1 MSTLAYEIVD
11 VFTDRPFAGN
21 PLAVVFGADGLAR
34 DQMQAL
40 AREFHLSETAFVLP
54 ATVTD
59 ATYRLRIFT
68 PEQELPFAGHPSVG
82 SAVTQHRRGLIP
94 AGAVSQECGAGV
106 LPVYVH
112 EDGRATLT
120 GGSPSVGA
128 FLDAEPLLEAV
139 SLSPDDFAGPPPRWA
154 GCGLSFPYLSVRPDA
169 VSRAHIG
176 PFVAGVSD
184 VNILSW
190 DPDTRQAHSRVF
202 ALGMGVPEDPATGSA
217 ALGLGVWLVD
227 CGLLPGDGESHY
239 TVRQGAELHRPSTLE
254 CTVSAVDG
262 AAVRVTVS
270 GSVVPVARGEIAVP
284 PFIG

>member
-1 MSTLAYEIVD
+1 MSTLEYEIVD

-54 ATVTD
+54 PTVGD
-59 ATYRLRIFT
+59 ATYRVRIFT
-68 PEQELPFAGHPSVG
+68 PEIELPFAGHPSVG

-94 AGAVSQECGAGV
+94 AGAVSQECGAGI
-106 LPVYVH
+106 LAVYVH
-112 EDGRATLT
+112 DDSRATLT

-128 FLDAEPLLEAV
+128 FVDVESLLKAV
-139 SLSPDDFAGPPPRWA
+139 GLSSDDFAGPRPRLA
-154 GCGLSFPYLSVRPDA
+154 GCGLEFPYLSVRPYA
-169 VSRAHIG
+169 VGRARVG
-176 PFVAGVSD
+176 PPVAGVSHVD
-184 VNILSW
+184 VFSW

-239 TVRQGAELHRPSTLE
+239 TVRQGAELHRPSTLD
-254 CTVSAVDG
+254 CRVSAVDG
-262 AAVRVTVS
+262 AAVRVTVT